1 MENLKKLLF
10 KDSAS
15 SYANAFIQTLEEI
28 AQKGND
34 ITKEQF
40 TKYVNSLSKDL
51 INENVDIDAAYSQ
64 FITDYMKKN
73 NPSSNDEDYQLDEDI
88 LDDDILDEDILND
101 LDDDMSDDKEEI
113 ASNFY
118 SQVSEIS
125 LDQSLT
131 FTQSLEKI
139 NQLIETYSNKYG
151 SLCDEP
157 INDINGYMFEIQNI
171 VDDIQAKVTSKITA
185 NEDIQSLSDSE
196 LETKVYD
203 EVSKRAKEL
212 KIDDDDK
219 DTHALIE
226 KAKEQ
231 IVDTII
237 QEIKPVEEIQKTIQ
251 DIKMDNQLRE
261 IDKINKILELM
272 KDNYTSEFKDE
283 IKKLERIRDIYY
295 EKMEVL
301 ADQIFDDRAMMIAD
315 IEDKEKKEKAINKFN
330 SQVIPTLEKKFKVDI
345 SNNDVYKNLA
355 DWDNSSK
362 LVEELSE
369 DILKTSNLE
378 ELREIEKIEQYI
390 QVYKSEK
397 KDAKIKKRLDELKD
411 IQASYLAAKKDISTA
426 VRKSIQQNEAFENL
440 NDEEKEKKIVQLIN
454 GNLNLYAAIR
464 NFEHW
469 DNPEKLKEELKED
482 IDKEVLKPKKR
493 KIENKGKDVSKW
505 KKAMIGSLGFVTGI
519 GLNVALKAHPVLGTV
534 ASAYTLSRT
543 IYNAGKLTCSISTK
557 INKGNEP
564 KIISGIKHI
573 IPKKVKNI
581 AKAIFERPKNPYFRS
596 FVNGLSLGYT
606 TANIYQKFM
615 VPKPDTTV
623 TVVDQD
629 KLTSPST
636 PKETNA
642 PTMTTDTPKVST
654 TPKVSPT
661 PKISNAVNQT
671 PTVTT
676 PSTPSVASVTPA
688 SDIVSTAS
696 NTNIPSFESGTVM
709 DISGLE
715 YGYAGPGQSAV
726 HLLNNRGVNAVFDKT
741 NVING
746 QTWVHF
752 KQANGAGYAWF
763 PKEQVEEMLENI
775 SSGRTR

>member
-10 KDSAS
+10 KNPTS

-88 LDDDILDEDILND
+88 LDDDILDEDIFDD
-101 LDDDMSDDKEEI
+101 LDDDMSYDKREI

-118 SQVSEIS
+118 SQVNEIS

-139 NQLIETYSNKYG
+139 NQLKETYSNKYG

-301 ADQIFDDRAMMIAD
+301 ANQIFDDRAMMIAD

-440 NDEEKEKKIVQLIN
+440 NDKGKEKKIVQLID

-543 IYNAGKLTCSISTK
+543 IYNTGKLTCSISTK

>member
-10 KDSAS
+10 KNPTS

-40 TKYVNSLSKDL
+40 TKYVNSISKDL

-73 NPSSNDEDYQLDEDI
+73 NPSSNDEDYQPDDDYQPDEDILDEDI
-88 LDDDILDEDILND
+88 LDDDILDD
-101 LDDDMSDDKEEI
+101 LDDDMSYDKREI

-118 SQVSEIS
+118 SQVSEIL

-131 FTQSLEKI
+131 FTQSFEKAD
-139 NQLIETYSNKYG
+139 QLKETYVKKYG
-151 SLCDEP
+151 NLCDEL
-157 INDINGYMFEIQNI
+157 IDVVNDYMFEIQNI

-185 NEDIQSLSDSE
+185 DEDIQSLSDSE

-203 EVSKRAKEL
+203 EVSKRAKGI
-212 KIDDDDK
+212 KIDDDDET
-219 DTHALIE
+219 THALIE

-231 IVDTII
+231 IVDTIV

-251 DIKMDNQLRE
+251 DIKAHPQLRE
-261 IDKINKILELM
+261 IDKINKIIELM
-272 KDNYTSEFKDE
+272 KNNYTSEFKDE

-301 ADQIFDDRAMMIAD
+301 ANQIFDDRAMMIAD

-440 NDEEKEKKIVQLIN
+440 NDKGKEKK
-454 GNLNLYAAIR
+454 
-464 NFEHW
+464 
-469 DNPEKLKEELKED
+469 
-482 IDKEVLKPKKR
+482 
-493 KIENKGKDVSKW
+493 
-505 KKAMIGSLGFVTGI
+505 
-519 GLNVALKAHPVLGTV
+519 
-534 ASAYTLSRT
+534 
-543 IYNAGKLTCSISTK
+543 
-557 INKGNEP
+557 
-564 KIISGIKHI
+564 
-573 IPKKVKNI
+573 
-581 AKAIFERPKNPYFRS
+581 S
-596 FVNGLSLGYT
+596 FN
-606 TANIYQKFM
+606 
-615 VPKPDTTV
+615 
-623 TVVDQD
+623 
-629 KLTSPST
+629 
-636 PKETNA
+636 
-642 PTMTTDTPKVST
+642 
-654 TPKVSPT
+654 
-661 PKISNAVNQT
+661 
-671 PTVTT
+671 
-676 PSTPSVASVTPA
+676 
-688 SDIVSTAS
+688 
-696 NTNIPSFESGTVM
+696 
-709 DISGLE
+709 
-715 YGYAGPGQSAV
+715 
-726 HLLNNRGVNAVFDKT
+726 
-741 NVING
+741 
-746 QTWVHF
+746 
-752 KQANGAGYAWF
+752 
-763 PKEQVEEMLENI
+763 
-775 SSGRTR
+775 

>member
-15 SYANAFIQTLEEI
+15 SYADAFIQTLEEI

-51 INENVDIDAAYSQ
+51 INENADIDAAYSQ

-73 NPSSNDEDYQLDEDI
+73 NPSSNDEDYQPDEDI
-88 LDDDILDEDILND
+88 LDDDILDEDIFDD
-101 LDDDMSDDKEEI
+101 LDDDMSYDKEEI

-118 SQVSEIS
+118 SQVNEIS

-139 NQLIETYSNKYG
+139 NQLKETYSNKYG
-151 SLCDEP
+151 SLSDEP

-185 NEDIQSLSDSE
+185 DEDIQSLSDSE

-203 EVSKRAKEL
+203 EVSKRAKGI
-212 KIDDDDK
+212 KIDDDDET
-219 DTHALIE
+219 THALIE

-231 IVDTII
+231 IVDTIV

-251 DIKMDNQLRE
+251 DIKMHPQLRE
-261 IDKINKILELM
+261 IDKINKIIELM
-272 KDNYTSEFKDE
+272 KNNYTSEFKNE
-283 IKKLERIRDIYY
+283 IKKLERIRDTYY

-301 ADQIFDDRAMMIAD
+301 ANQIFDDRAIMIAD
-315 IEDKEKKEKAINKFN
+315 IENKEEKEKAINKFN

-345 SNNDVYKNLA
+345 SNDDVYKNLA
-355 DWDNSSK
+355 DWDYPSK

-369 DILKTSNLE
+369 DILATSNLE
-378 ELREIEKIEQYI
+378 GLREIEKIEHYI

-397 KDAKIKKRLDELKD
+397 KDTKIKKRLDELKD

-440 NDEEKEKKIVQLIN
+440 NDKGKEKKIVQLID

-482 IDKEVLKPKKR
+482 IYKEVLKPKKR

-642 PTMTTDTPKVST
+642 PTMTTDTPKVS
-654 TPKVSPT
+654 PT

-676 PSTPSVASVTPA
+676 PSTPSVTSVTPA

-709 DISGLE
+709 DISSLE

>member
-15 SYANAFIQTLEEI
+15 SYADAFIQTLEEI

-51 INENVDIDAAYSQ
+51 INENADIDAAYSQ

-73 NPSSNDEDYQLDEDI
+73 NPSSNDEDYQPDEDI
-88 LDDDILDEDILND
+88 LDDDILDEDIFDD
-101 LDDDMSDDKEEI
+101 LDEDMSYDKEEI

-118 SQVSEIS
+118 SQVNEIS

-139 NQLIETYSNKYG
+139 NQLKETYSNKYG
-151 SLCDEP
+151 SLSDEP

-185 NEDIQSLSDSE
+185 DEDIQSLSDSE

-203 EVSKRAKEL
+203 EVSKRAKGI
-212 KIDDDDK
+212 KIDDDDET
-219 DTHALIE
+219 THALIE

-231 IVDTII
+231 IVDTIV

-251 DIKMDNQLRE
+251 DIKMHPQLRE
-261 IDKINKILELM
+261 IDKINKIIELM
-272 KDNYTSEFKDE
+272 KNNYTSEFKNE
-283 IKKLERIRDIYY
+283 IKKLERIRDTYY

-301 ADQIFDDRAMMIAD
+301 ANQIFDDRAIMIAD
-315 IEDKEKKEKAINKFN
+315 IENKEEKEKAINKFN

-345 SNNDVYKNLA
+345 SNDDVYKNLA
-355 DWDNSSK
+355 DWDYPSK

-369 DILKTSNLE
+369 DILATSNLE
-378 ELREIEKIEQYI
+378 GLREIEKIEHYI

-397 KDAKIKKRLDELKD
+397 KDTKIKKRLDELKD

-440 NDEEKEKKIVQLIN
+440 NDKGKEKKIVQLID

-482 IDKEVLKPKKR
+482 IYKEVLKPKKR

-642 PTMTTDTPKVST
+642 PTMTTDTPKVS
-654 TPKVSPT
+654 PT

-676 PSTPSVASVTPA
+676 PSTPSVTSVTPA

-709 DISGLE
+709 DISSLE

>member
-10 KDSAS
+10 KNPTS

-40 TKYVNSLSKDL
+40 TKYVNSISKDL

-231 IVDTII
+231 IVDTIV

-251 DIKMDNQLRE
+251 EIKMHPQLRE
-261 IDKINKILELM
+261 IDKINKIIELM
-272 KDNYTSEFKDE
+272 KNNYTSEFKDE

-301 ADQIFDDRAMMIAD
+301 ANQIFDDRAMMIAD

-440 NDEEKEKKIVQLIN
+440 NDKGKEKKIVQLID

>member
-10 KDSAS
+10 KNPTS

-88 LDDDILDEDILND
+88 LDDDILDD
-101 LDDDMSDDKEEI
+101 LDDDMSYDKREI

-118 SQVSEIS
+118 SQVNEIS

-139 NQLIETYSNKYG
+139 NQLKETYSNKYG

-171 VDDIQAKVTSKITA
+171 VDDIQARVTSKITA
-185 NEDIQSLSDSE
+185 DEDIQYLSDSE

-203 EVSKRAKEL
+203 EVSKRAKGI
-212 KIDDDDK
+212 KIDDDDET
-219 DTHALIE
+219 THALIE

-231 IVDTII
+231 IVDTIV

-251 DIKMDNQLRE
+251 EIKMHPQLRE
-261 IDKINKILELM
+261 IDKINKIIELM
-272 KDNYTSEFKDE
+272 KNNYNPEFKDE

-301 ADQIFDDRAMMIAD
+301 ANQIFDDRAMMIAD

-440 NDEEKEKKIVQLIN
+440 NDKGKEKKIVQLID

-688 SDIVSTAS
+688 SDIISTAS

>member
-10 KDSAS
+10 KNPTS

-40 TKYVNSLSKDL
+40 TKYVNSISKDL
-51 INENVDIDAAYSQ
+51 INENVDFDAAYSQ

-73 NPSSNDEDYQLDEDI
+73 NPSSNDEDYQP
-88 LDDDILDEDILND
+88 DDDYLAEDILDEDILDD
-101 LDDDMSDDKEEI
+101 LDDDMSDDEEEI
-113 ASNFY
+113 VSNFY
-118 SQVSEIS
+118 SQVNEIS

-131 FTQSLEKI
+131 FSQSLEKI

-171 VDDIQAKVTSKITA
+171 VDNIQARVTSKITA
-185 NEDIQSLSDSE
+185 DEDIQSLNDSE

-203 EVSKRAKEL
+203 EVSKRAKGI
-212 KIDDDDK
+212 KIDDDDEA
-219 DTHALIE
+219 THVLIE

-231 IVDTII
+231 IVDTIV

-251 DIKMDNQLRE
+251 DIKAHPQLRE
-261 IDKINKILELM
+261 IDKINKIIELM
-272 KDNYTSEFKDE
+272 KNNYTSEFKDE

-301 ADQIFDDRAMMIAD
+301 ANQIFDDRAMIIAD
-315 IEDKEKKEKAINKFN
+315 IEDKEEKEKAINKFN

-362 LVEELSE
+362 LVEELSV

-440 NDEEKEKKIVQLIN
+440 NDKEKEKKIVQLID

-629 KLTSPST
+629 KLTTPST

-688 SDIVSTAS
+688 SDIISTAS

>member
-10 KDSAS
+10 KNPTS

-51 INENVDIDAAYSQ
+51 INENADIDAAYSQ

-73 NPSSNDEDYQLDEDI
+73 NPSSNDEDYQPDEDI
-88 LDDDILDEDILND
+88 LDDDILDEDIFDD
-101 LDDDMSDDKEEI
+101 LDDDMSYDKEEI

-118 SQVSEIS
+118 SQVNEIS

-139 NQLIETYSNKYG
+139 NQLKETYSNKYG
-151 SLCDEP
+151 SLSDEP

-185 NEDIQSLSDSE
+185 DEDIQSLSDSE

-203 EVSKRAKEL
+203 EVSKRAKGI
-212 KIDDDDK
+212 KIDDDDET
-219 DTHALIE
+219 THALIE

-251 DIKMDNQLRE
+251 DIKRDNQLRE

-315 IEDKEKKEKAINKFN
+315 IEDKEEKEKAINKFN

-345 SNNDVYKNLA
+345 SNDDVYKNLA
-355 DWDNSSK
+355 DWDNTSK

-369 DILKTSNLE
+369 DILATSNLE
-378 ELREIEKIEQYI
+378 GLREIEKIEHYI

-397 KDAKIKKRLDELKD
+397 KDTKIKKRLDELKD
-411 IQASYLAAKKDISTA
+411 IRASYLAAKKDISTA

-440 NDEEKEKKIVQLIN
+440 NDKGKEKKIVQLID

-482 IDKEVLKPKKR
+482 IYKEVLKPKKR

-543 IYNAGKLTCSISTK
+543 IYND
-557 INKGNEP
+557 E
-564 KIISGIKHI
+564 
-573 IPKKVKNI
+573 IPKT
-581 AKAIFERPKNPYFRS
+581 
-596 FVNGLSLGYT
+596 SL
-606 TANIYQKFM
+606 
-615 VPKPDTTV
+615 PV
-623 TVVDQD
+623 T
-629 KLTSPST
+629 
-636 PKETNA
+636 
-642 PTMTTDTPKVST
+642 
-654 TPKVSPT
+654 
-661 PKISNAVNQT
+661 
-671 PTVTT
+671 
-676 PSTPSVASVTPA
+676 
-688 SDIVSTAS
+688 
-696 NTNIPSFESGTVM
+696 
-709 DISGLE
+709 
-715 YGYAGPGQSAV
+715 
-726 HLLNNRGVNAVFDKT
+726 
-741 NVING
+741 
-746 QTWVHF
+746 
-752 KQANGAGYAWF
+752 
-763 PKEQVEEMLENI
+763 
-775 SSGRTR
+775 

>member
-10 KDSAS
+10 KNPTS

-40 TKYVNSLSKDL
+40 TKYVNSISKDL

-73 NPSSNDEDYQLDEDI
+73 NPSSNDEDYQPDEDI
-88 LDDDILDEDILND
+88 LDDDILDEDIFDD
-101 LDDDMSDDKEEI
+101 LDDDMSYDKREI

-118 SQVSEIS
+118 SQVSEIL

-131 FTQSLEKI
+131 FTQSFEKAD
-139 NQLIETYSNKYG
+139 QLKETYVKKYG
-151 SLCDEP
+151 NLCDEL
-157 INDINGYMFEIQNI
+157 IDVVNDYMFEIQNI
-171 VDDIQAKVTSKITA
+171 VDDIQARVTSKITA

-203 EVSKRAKEL
+203 EVSKSAKEL

-231 IVDTII
+231 IVDTIV

-251 DIKMDNQLRE
+251 DIKAHPQLRE
-261 IDKINKILELM
+261 IDKINKIIELM
-272 KDNYTSEFKDE
+272 KNNYTSEFKDE

-301 ADQIFDDRAMMIAD
+301 ANQIFDDRAMMIAD

-440 NDEEKEKKIVQLIN
+440 NDKEKEKKIVQLID

-629 KLTSPST
+629 KLTTPST
-636 PKETNA
+636 PKETNV

-688 SDIVSTAS
+688 SDIISTAS

>member
-10 KDSAS
+10 KNPTS

-88 LDDDILDEDILND
+88 LDDDILDEDIFDD
-101 LDDDMSDDKEEI
+101 LDDDMSYDKREI

-118 SQVSEIS
+118 SHVNEIS

-139 NQLIETYSNKYG
+139 NQLKETYSNKYG

-171 VDDIQAKVTSKITA
+171 VDDIQARVTSKITA
-185 NEDIQSLSDSE
+185 DEDIQSLSDSE

-203 EVSKRAKEL
+203 EVSKRAKGI
-212 KIDDDDK
+212 KIDDDDET
-219 DTHALIE
+219 THALIE

-251 DIKMDNQLRE
+251 DIKRDNQLRE

-440 NDEEKEKKIVQLIN
+440 NDKGKEKKIVQLID

-636 PKETNA
+636 PKETNV